1 MPELERLAAHHAPA
15 VLRFERENRAYFAR
29 YVPDRGDDFFTGYAA
44 RHAALLDEQERGT
57 CHFHVLVGDHGA
69 VLGRF
74 NLVDVANGSAEL
86 GYRVAERAAG
96 RGLAQEGVR
105 RVCELARTEYG
116 LRRLVAS
123 AALANPASWPCSGVP
138 ASCSTARCP
147 AARWIWTG
155 SPACGTC
162 STSARPTRPRPRRRA
177 LRPARTSA
185 GACRGRG

>member
-74 NLVDVANGSAEL
+74 NLVDVAGGSAEL

-96 RGLAQEGVR
+96 RGLASEGVR
-105 RVCELARTEYG
+105 RVCELARAEYG
-116 LRRLVAS
+116 LRRLVAA
-123 AALANPASWPCSGVP
+123 AALANPASLAVLKRAGFVLDGSERGDSVHDGSVRSGSVSGCEVDLDGEP
-138 ASCSTARCP
+138 GLRHVLDLRAPYAAASP
-147 AARWIWTG
+147 
-155 SPACGTC
+155 
-162 STSARPTRPRPRRRA
+162 
-177 LRPARTSA
+177 
-185 GACRGRG
+185 

>member
-57 CHFHVLVGDHGA
+57 CHFHVLVGDHGT

-74 NLVDVANGSAEL
+74 NLVDVAGGSAEL

-96 RGLAQEGVR
+96 RGLASEGVR

-123 AALANPASWPCSGVP
+123 AALANPASLAVL
-138 ASCSTARCP
+138 
-147 AARWIWTG
+147 
-155 SPACGTC
+155 
-162 STSARPTRPRPRRRA
+162 RRA
-177 LRPARTSA
+177 AFVPDGSVPGCAVDLDGEPGLRHALDLRAPYAAASP
-185 GACRGRG
+185 